1 MTADRTAIPCVL
13 FNIQS
18 FSGVKMNSEKY
29 YKNSAYNMTPAKEAS
44 VSVFSIK
51 LFEILISLCAIA
63 FTVSFFFTPMFKTYT
78 AGSELAYSIFD
89 HLSFIISGLFS
100 KSTAAF
106 ALRAL
111 PYLAFEIICIIPA
124 VCIIIS
130 AIKRIFKIIF
140 RGRSYT
146 EKKLE
151 SLKLQADCG
160 SETHFL
166 RSQRNKSRLS
176 VLDTFRISN
185 ASRSPYYIVTIMMI
199 LYLFFN
205 FVIMSFAG
213 IRLNDEAVGQLGTM
227 VPYSMNLRGLY
238 YGGSLFSGI
247 IIPLTLLALYYVL
260 YAVIK
265 RITRRKIVKIVSAQY
280 E

>member
-1 MTADRTAIPCVL
+1 
-13 FNIQS
+13 
-18 FSGVKMNSEKY
+18 MNKEKY

-51 LFEILISLCAIA
+51 LLEILISLCAIA

-78 AGSELAYSIFD
+78 AGSELAYTIFN
-89 HLSFIISGLFS
+89 HLAFIISGLFS

-111 PYLAFEIICIIPA
+111 PYLAFEIIYIIPA

-130 AIKRIFKIIF
+130 AIKRILKIIF
-140 RGRSYT
+140 RGRSYK

-160 SETHFL
+160 SEASFL
-166 RSQRNKSRLS
+166 RSQRRKSRLS
-176 VLDTFRISN
+176 IVDTFRISN
-185 ASRSPYYIVTIMMI
+185 ANKSPYYAMTIMMI
-199 LYLFFN
+199 AYFFFN

-213 IRLNDEAVGQLGTM
+213 ILFNEKVLSRLGTM

-247 IIPLTLLALYYVL
+247 FIPLCLLALYYVC
-260 YAVIK
+260 YAVLK
-265 RITRRKIVKIVSAQY
+265 FVTRKKIVRIVSEQY
-280 E
+280 K